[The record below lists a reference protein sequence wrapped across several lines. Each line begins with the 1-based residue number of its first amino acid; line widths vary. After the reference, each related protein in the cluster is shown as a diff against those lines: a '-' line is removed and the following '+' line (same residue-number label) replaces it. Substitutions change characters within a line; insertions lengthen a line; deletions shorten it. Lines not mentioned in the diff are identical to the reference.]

1 MSSYHST
8 LIMSSYHFQRFMAY
22 GILLGG
28 WSMTLYFLQY
38 VWENVQTLLES
49 YYWHIVGYFGMA
61 GVLSFAYCYYKVSL
75 HNPFLF
81 LK

>member
-1 MSSYHST
+1 
-8 LIMSSYHFQRFMAY
+8 MAY

-61 GVLSFAYCYYKVSL
+61 GILSFAYCYYKVR
-75 HNPFLF
+75 N
-81 LK
+81 